1 MAPGDSSAGLGRLK
15 PIVELFGPVPAVTDE
30 SDPLFMGAD
39 GHSSRFG
46 ILREEGI
53 RAGINANRR
62 LYSRRA
68 SPFIPAGPLP
78 LFPQGLPFIP
88 AGRAEGAVLPVLLL
102 VAWYHGSMPP
112 DPDAA
117 GRGQRCFQCER
128 RDSDS
133 EPSKLGF
140 FMFSLPVP
148 A

>member
-1 MAPGDSSAGLGRLK
+1 MAL
-15 PIVELFGPVPAVTDE
+15 
-30 SDPLFMGAD
+30 
-39 GHSSRFG
+39 
-46 ILREEGI
+46 
-53 RAGINANRR
+53 
-62 LYSRRA
+62 
-68 SPFIPAGPLP
+68 PLP
-78 LFPQGLPFIP
+78 VSFKLNLKEA
-88 AGRAEGAVLPVLLL
+88 AGAAARAEGAVLPVLLL